1 MLNNVELNSVFFFC
15 FSRLCMDNLPD
26 TPNESTTIESSS
38 KSEEDDELDPRVQV
52 RFIEFEFFKF
62 YFI

>member
-1 MLNNVELNSVFFFC
+1 
-15 FSRLCMDNLPD
+15 MDNLPD

-52 RFIEFEFFKF
+52 RFTKF
-62 YFI
+62 YFF